1 MSTGVSKKF
10 CISIIGIQAIVQ
22 LSQDS
27 PNKFKYACLIVGVVA
42 LFKVTQ
48 VAKDYLM
55 RKKE

>member
-22 LSQDS
+22 LSQDA
-27 PNKFKYACLIVGVVA
+27 PNKLVYACLVMGIVVI
-42 LFKVTQ
+42 FKITQ

-55 RKKE
+55 KKKD